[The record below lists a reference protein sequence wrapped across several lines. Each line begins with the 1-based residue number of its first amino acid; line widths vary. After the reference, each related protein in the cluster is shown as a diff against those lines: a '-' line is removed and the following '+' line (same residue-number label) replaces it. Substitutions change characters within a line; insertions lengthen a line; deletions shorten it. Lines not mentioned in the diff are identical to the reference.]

1 MEVISLYEMEVS
13 PLDILNVMKDN
24 IYDINENQNII
35 NNNKTYI
42 IKRKSLI
49 SLIYKISNKMGF
61 KSQTFFLAVNYMDII
76 FTKEPNQFQYNYNIL
91 AVACLIVAS
100 KYCENVPLRPIFK
113 HYIILYNNEI
123 KDNNHKIN
131 KDILFKYEIIICKM
145 LNYKL
150 NYFTIYDFN
159 FFFFGSG
166 IIKIEQLKEI
176 VQDISYTNNESK
188 HSSTN
193 VNSSIHIKKILI
205 KIYEKSRHYLDAIIE
220 NLICL
225 EYNSFLISIY
235 IMEKSVDYV
244 LLKEF
249 NHFHGED
256 SIDIKSCKYKNKK
269 YFKQI
274 MRDFYK
280 IDYESLP
287 EYENLKSYFQN
298 YKLFDNI
305 YKNYHIKNSNSNNL
319 VYNSSSPKGFKINS
333 NKSNNIKINNNNE
346 TKDNINYLYRK
357 VNIQIN
363 NNNIQNINQRDNNS
377 LFKSNYNIKNK
388 KSNIL
393 TTLDNI
399 KYKNKFRNSN
409 SNDKN
414 YSKNYTSVS
423 PIKKPT
429 SKKIKH
435 TNKKSQIINNKKII
449 DDSKE
454 KIRINSKSIDKKIN
468 EIKVNINNLNN
479 SKIKIKSNA
488 SKPYVKKIV
497 HNLDGT
503 QEDNIRFRDKKNIN
517 ININI
522 SNKILY
528 EGNAKNKEK
537 NKSSKKILNKNFLN
551 KSNNSMI
558 RGKNLDNKSKSKN
571 NQNNYEFIPY
581 MQKDVSKPI
590 SKNNYIQNK
599 FNKKIS
605 NINDILKDKNYLKEF
620 DNSNINNNKSPIFN
634 NNKSPIFNTKQ
645 NYKKANYNIYNSTSI
660 TSRNESQH
668 PIHKTK
674 LTDSLINIKMKYL
687 KKDEKNDKV
696 NKAISNSIIN
706 YIQLIKNN
714 KQNDYINEFS
724 LLNIFKTKNSPF
736 LKKDD
741 SSYKNINEKK
751 EINYI
756 KSYNNKNHKYSTD
769 IDNNINIKE
778 FNLNNIFMDNKIEK
792 TDRRPNISN
801 INLLDISTLSNENI

>member
-24 IYDINENQNII
+24 IYNINENQNIN
-35 NNNKTYI
+35 NNNKNYI

-61 KSQTFFLAVNYMDII
+61 KSQTFFLAVNYIDII
-76 FTKEPNQFQYNYNIL
+76 FAKGPNQLQYNYNIL

-113 HYIILYNNEI
+113 YYIILYNNEI

-131 KDILFKYEIIICKM
+131 KDILLKYEIIICKM

-176 VQDISYTNNESK
+176 VQDLSYTNN
-188 HSSTN
+188 N
-193 VNSSIHIKKILI
+193 VNSFIHIKKLLI
-205 KIYEKSRHYLDAIIE
+205 KIYEKSRYYLDAIIE

-225 EYNSFLISIY
+225 KYNSFLISIY
-235 IMEKSVDYV
+235 IMEKSIDYV

-249 NHFHGED
+249 NHFHADD
-256 SIDIKSCKYKNKK
+256 SIDIKNCKYKNKK

-287 EYENLKSYFQN
+287 EYENLKSDFQN

-305 YKNYHIKNSNSNNL
+305 FENFHNKNNNSNNL
-319 VYNSSSPKGFKINS
+319 VYNSTSPKEVKINS
-333 NKSNNIKINNNNE
+333 KLSNNNNSNNNE
-346 TKDNINYLYRK
+346 IKDNINYLYRK

-363 NNNIQNINQRDNNS
+363 NKKNINRRDNNF
-377 LFKSNYNIKNK
+377 LFKSNYYIKNK
-388 KSNIL
+388 KNNIL
-393 TTLDNI
+393 ITFDKI
-399 KYKNKFRNSN
+399 KNKIRDSN

-414 YSKNYTSVS
+414 YIKNYSSIS

-435 TNKKSQIINNKKII
+435 TNKKSQILNSKKII
-449 DDSKE
+449 DVSEE
-454 KIRINSKSIDKKIN
+454 KIWINSKSINKNKNSIKIN
-468 EIKVNINNLNN
+468 NNNLNN
-479 SKIKIKSNA
+479 SKIKSNA

-503 QEDNIRFRDKKNIN
+503 QEDNNRFGDKKNIN

-528 EGNAKNKEK
+528 EGNSKNKEK
-537 NKSSKKILNKNFLN
+537 IKSSKKILITNFLN
-551 KSNNSMI
+551 KSNNSKI
-558 RGKNLDNKSKSKN
+558 RGKSLVNKSKSKN
-571 NQNNYEFIPY
+571 NQNSPY
-581 MQKDVSKPI
+581 MQKDSSKPI
-590 SKNNYIQNK
+590 SKNKNYMSNK
-599 FNKKIS
+599 FNKKNS
-605 NINDILKDKNYLKEF
+605 NTNDIFNNKNYFKEF
-620 DNSNINNNKSPIFN
+620 GNSNINN

-645 NYKKANYNIYNSTSI
+645 NDTKTNYNIYHSTSI
-660 TSRNESQH
+660 TTRNESKH
-668 PIHKTK
+668 PMHKAK

-696 NKAISNSIIN
+696 NKAISNPIIN
-706 YIQLIKNN
+706 YIHLIKNN

-741 SSYKNINEKK
+741 TSNSKN

-756 KSYNNKNHKYSTD
+756 KSYNNKKHKYSTN

-778 FNLNNIFMDNKIEK
+778 FNLNNIFMENKKEK
-792 TDRRPNISN
+792 TDRRQNISN
-801 INLLDISTLSNENI
+801 INFLDISTLSNEKI

>member
-13 PLDILNVMKDN
+13 PLKILNSMKDN
-24 IYDINENQNII
+24 IYYINEYKNI
-35 NNNKTYI
+35 NNNIKTYI

-76 FTKEPNQFQYNYNIL
+76 FTKENKQLQYNYNIL

-113 HYIILYNNEI
+113 YYIIIYNNEI

-166 IIKIEQLKEI
+166 IIKIEQLKEM
-176 VQDISYTNNESK
+176 VHDISYINNESK

-193 VNSSIHIKKILI
+193 AKSSARIKKILI
-205 KIYEKSRHYLDAIIE
+205 KIYEKSRHYLDEIIE

-225 EYNSFLISIY
+225 KYNSFLISIY
-235 IMEKSVDYV
+235 IMEKSIDYV

-249 NHFHGED
+249 NYLNTDD
-256 SIDIKSCKYKNKK
+256 SIEIENFKYKNKK

-280 IDYESLP
+280 IDYESLQ
-287 EYENLKSYFQN
+287 EYENLKSDCEN
-298 YKLFDNI
+298 YKVFGNI
-305 YKNYHIKNSNSNNL
+305 YENYHNKNSNSNNL
-319 VYNSSSPKGFKINS
+319 VYNSTSPKGGQINS
-333 NKSNNIKINNNNE
+333 NISNKAQSNNYNNNE
-346 TKDNINYLYRK
+346 AKDNVKYLYRK

-363 NNNIQNINQRDNNS
+363 NNNKQHINQRDNNF
-377 LFKSNYNIKNK
+377 LFKSNYNIKK
-388 KSNIL
+388 KRNNIL
-393 TTLDNI
+393 STLENI
-399 KYKNKFRNSN
+399 KNKNKLRNSN

-414 YSKNYTSVS
+414 YIKNYTSYS
-423 PIKKPT
+423 PIKKSI

-435 TNKKSQIINNKKII
+435 TNKTTQILNNKKII
-449 DDSKE
+449 DVSEE
-454 KIRINSKSIDKKIN
+454 KMRKNSKSIDKNKNI
-468 EIKVNINNLNN
+468 IKVGINNLSN
-479 SKIKIKSNA
+479 SKTKTNEL
-488 SKPYVKKIV
+488 KPYVKKIV
-497 HNLDGT
+497 HNFEGT
-503 QEDNIRFRDKKNIN
+503 QEDNSRFKDKKNIN

-528 EGNAKNKEK
+528 EGNVKHKER
-537 NKSSKKILNKNFLN
+537 NKSSKKSLNNKFLN
-551 KSNNSMI
+551 NSKNSMVK
-558 RGKNLDNKSKSKN
+558 GKRFTNKSKSKY
-571 NQNNYEFIPY
+571 NQDNYEYSPY
-581 MQKDVSKPI
+581 MQKGASKPI
-590 SKNNYIQNK
+590 RKDNYMPNKYNKQN
-599 FNKKIS
+599 S
-605 NINDILKDKNYLKEF
+605 SINDIIMNKDNLKGF
-620 DNSNINNNKSPIFN
+620 DNSNINNKNK
-634 NNKSPIFNTKQ
+634 KPIFNTKQ
-645 NYKKANYNIYNSTSI
+645 NDMKTKYNINNTTSI
-660 TSRNESQH
+660 TSRNESEH
-668 PIHKTK
+668 PSHKAK

-687 KKDEKNDKV
+687 NNDKKNDKV

-714 KQNDYINEFS
+714 NQNDYINEFS
-724 LLNIFKTKNSPF
+724 LLNLFKTKNSPF

-741 SSYKNINEKK
+741 SSYKKIKAKK

-756 KSYNNKNHKYSTD
+756 KNYNNKKNKYSTD
-769 IDNNINIKE
+769 IDNNFNLKV
-778 FNLNNIFMDNKIEK
+778 FNLNNIIMENKKERI
-792 TDRRPNISN
+792 DRKQNISN
-801 INLLDISTLSNENI
+801 INLLDISTLSDEKI